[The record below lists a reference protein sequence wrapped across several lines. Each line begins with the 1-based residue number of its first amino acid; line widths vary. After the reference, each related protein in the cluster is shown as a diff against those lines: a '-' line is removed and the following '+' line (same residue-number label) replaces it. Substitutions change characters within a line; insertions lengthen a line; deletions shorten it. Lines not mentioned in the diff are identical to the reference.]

1 MTEAKTQA
9 EIRIAASK
17 LGARLFRNSKG
28 VFYTKDLQ
36 RQVEAGLIAP
46 GSSDLIGWTKVKI
59 TSEMVGETV
68 AVFTAIEVKKRLP
81 RNFEHCGTE
90 DQRNFILQL
99 REAGGIASFCDD
111 ANNLKK
117 LLQWCKISV

>member
-9 EIRIAASK
+9 EIRIEASK

-28 VFYTKDLQ
+28 FFYTKDLL

-59 TSEMVGETV
+59 TPDMVGQTV
-68 AVFTAIEVKKRLP
+68 AVFTAVEVKKRLA
-81 RNFEHCGTE
+81 RKFEHCGTE
-90 DQRNFILQL
+90 DQRNFILQV
-99 REAGGIASFCDD
+99 RKAGGIANFCDD
-111 ANNLKK
+111 ANNLKN
-117 LLQWCKISV
+117 LLR